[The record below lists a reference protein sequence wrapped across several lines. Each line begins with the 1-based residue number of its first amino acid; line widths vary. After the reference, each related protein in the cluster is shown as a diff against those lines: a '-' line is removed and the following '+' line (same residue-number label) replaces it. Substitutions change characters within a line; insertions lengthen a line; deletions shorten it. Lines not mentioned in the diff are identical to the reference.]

1 MKKLV
6 VLAALACALATM
18 PSVPQRAYACPTLNC
33 ATDDSTATQVPA
45 ATDQTGKATQTAC
58 NSSACARPDDT
69 SEPAAKGDRLD
80 RGVQQACQSP
90 NCARPDEDKNP
101 AAVACGSGNC
111 ATPEDAKAPAVAC
124 ASPACATEETKTE
137 TACITSNCA
146 TPEGDHPARAAA
158 SLSPGGAA
166 LSKAVRAVKERIRQ
180 QRTSCATSG
189 C

>member
-1 MKKLV
+1 MKKLFV
-6 VLAALACALATM
+6 IASLAFALATM
-18 PSVPQRAYACPTLNC
+18 PSVPQRAYACNSSNC

-45 ATDQTGKATQTAC
+45 ATDQSGKAQTAC
-58 NSSACARPDDT
+58 NSSACARPDNA

-80 RGVQQACQSP
+80 KGVQQACDSS
-90 NCARPDEDKNP
+90 NCAKPDDEDKKTQT
-101 AAVACGSGNC
+101 ACNSANC

-124 ASPACATEETKTE
+124 QNPVCASEETKTE

-146 TPEGDHPARAAA
+146 TPEGDHPARATA

-166 LSKAVRAVKERIRQ
+166 LSKAVRVVKERIRQ
-180 QRTSCATSG
+180 QRTSCLSAN